1 MSAHVPGPW
10 SVDEGKYGNLRVLAD
25 ISPHLSW
32 MVAVLEPQQF
42 EYDKP
47 GTQAA
52 TARLIAAAPDLLA
65 ALASI
70 TDECH
75 EQRKTYAVSAKAINA
90 ARAAIAKAR
99 GK

>member
-1 MSAHVPGPW
+1 MSAAHTPGPW
-10 SVDEGKYGNLRVLAD
+10 SVQGRHQMEVSG
-25 ISPHLSW
+25 P
-32 MVAVLEPQQF
+32 
-42 EYDKP
+42 P
-47 GTQAA
+47 GTIIICDIGRSGAPSEEIYATGQAD
-52 TARLIAAAPDLLA
+52 ARLIAAAPDLLA